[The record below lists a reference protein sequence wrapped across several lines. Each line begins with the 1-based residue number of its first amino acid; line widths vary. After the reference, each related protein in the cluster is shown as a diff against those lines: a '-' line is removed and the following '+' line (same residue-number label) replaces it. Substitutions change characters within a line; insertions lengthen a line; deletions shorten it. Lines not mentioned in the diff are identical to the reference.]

1 AGSTASPLGRG
12 ISFFSTAVEVND
24 QNGGSLAPGDS
35 RQMSQMITIPSYL
48 PGGTGTLTIAA
59 DTFNNQQESN
69 ENNNTRTVSIDLTA
83 PDLKVSLI
91 SVSATE
97 VTGGQSVDVTWEVTN
112 QGTAPALAGWT
123 DVLSLGNVYSESF
136 AAPRTLQPGES
147 YQVSATFTVPL
158 TVGGTSID
166 L

>member
-1 AGSTASPLGRG
+1 APAAANLGDEIDVLWTVMNQGTDPIPLSWFDGITLGSGDQ
-12 ISFFSTAVEVND
+12 FFSTAVEVND

-112 QGTAPALAGWT
+112 QGT
-123 DVLSLGNVYSESF
+123 
-136 AAPRTLQPGES
+136 
-147 YQVSATFTVPL
+147 
-158 TVGGTSID
+158 
-166 L
+166 